1 MYSRNDNDKLCVYAD
16 IQVASVTADWLWRA
30 DRNSTV

>member
-1 MYSRNDNDKLCVYAD
+1 MINCVYAD